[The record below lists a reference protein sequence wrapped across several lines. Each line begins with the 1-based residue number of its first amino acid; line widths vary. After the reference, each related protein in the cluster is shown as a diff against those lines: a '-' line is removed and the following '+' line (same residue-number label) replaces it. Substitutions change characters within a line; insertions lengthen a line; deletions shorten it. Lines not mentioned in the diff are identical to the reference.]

1 MRGQQLGL
9 NWEGIGE
16 KHGRGWVVWV
26 WTLSELGL
34 SIGMVKWWAK
44 LVLGMFLPLSQPHKF
59 PVLEFRGQAGPGGTE
74 GSLG

>member
-1 MRGQQLGL
+1 M
-9 NWEGIGE
+9 
-16 KHGRGWVVWV
+16 VWV